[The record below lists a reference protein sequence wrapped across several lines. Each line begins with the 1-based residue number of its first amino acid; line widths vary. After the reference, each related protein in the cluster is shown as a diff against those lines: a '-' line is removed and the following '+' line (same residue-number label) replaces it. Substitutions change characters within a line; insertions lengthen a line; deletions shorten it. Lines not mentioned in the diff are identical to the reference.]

1 MIIWCVQK
9 FFVNLQNHHLTKY
22 NHEKTFIF
30 IQLLI
35 ICSTANAQLKVV
47 SSEVD
52 NSVTIK
58 NNFEVIPNAEFEIKV
73 PE

>member
-1 MIIWCVQK
+1 MK
-9 FFVNLQNHHLTKY
+9 
-22 NHEKTFIF
+22 KTFIF